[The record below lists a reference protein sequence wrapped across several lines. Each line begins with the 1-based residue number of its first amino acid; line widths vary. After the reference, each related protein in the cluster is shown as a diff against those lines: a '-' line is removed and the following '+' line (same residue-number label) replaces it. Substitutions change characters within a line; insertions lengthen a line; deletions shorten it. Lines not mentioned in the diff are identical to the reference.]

1 MKLNCYELNYFCA
14 YFLKLNAAETIAIPF
29 PKQKARIAVSVFFF
43 CQGLTFASW
52 ASRIPDIKTSL
63 HLSEA
68 GLGSILLALPLG
80 QLVTMFFSGRAVT
93 RFGSK
98 YVLRVAIVGYVIS
111 LTNIGLVEKPWQ
123 LVVALTAFGIF
134 GNLCNISVNT
144 QAVHAEH
151 LYNRPILA
159 SFHGVWSAAGFT
171 GAIIGSQ
178 MLKLEIKP
186 YYHFWIIA
194 LFAVMMMLIFNKYL
208 LLTPTSKLAGSF
220 TRIKW
225 PHGSLLLLGVIAFC
239 CLSAEGCMFDWSGVY
254 FKQVV
259 KAEGALISLGY
270 ASFMIMMTTGRFTG
284 DALALKFGRKKMVQ
298 LSGLLIFTGM
308 IIAVLFPMIVTA
320 TIGFLIVGFGVSSI
334 IPLMYST
341 AGKIKEVASG
351 IAIATVS
358 GIGFFGF
365 LMGPPLIGF
374 IAQFAGLQYSFA
386 VIAVLGLGITLMI
399 NRIKEIA

>member
-1 MKLNCYELNYFCA
+1 MNRFIFTLN
-14 YFLKLNAAETIAIPF
+14 LKLNSSETITITF
-29 PKQKARIAVSVFFF
+29 PKQKVRICVSVFFF

-63 HLSEA
+63 HLNEA
-68 GLGSILLALPLG
+68 ALGTILLALPVG
-80 QLVTMFFSGRAVT
+80 QLLTMFFSGRAVT

-98 YVLRVAIVGYVIS
+98 YVLRAAIVGYVIS

-144 QAVHAEH
+144 QAVHAEE

-159 SFHGVWSAAGFT
+159 SFHGVWSAAGFL

-178 MLKLEIKP
+178 MMKLQIKP

-194 LFAVMMMLIFNKYL
+194 SFAVTMMLIFNKYL

-220 TRIKW
+220 RRIKW

-270 ASFMIMMTTGRFTG
+270 ASFMIMMATGRFTG
-284 DALALKFGRKKMVQ
+284 DALALNFGRKKMVQ
-298 LSGLLIFTGM
+298 LSGVLIFTGM
-308 IIAVLFPMIVTA
+308 MIAVLFPTIVTA

-341 AGKIKEVASG
+341 AGKVKEVASG

-365 LMGPPLIGF
+365 LMGPPLIGY
-374 IAQFAGLQYSFA
+374 IAQLAGLQYSFA
-386 VIAVLGLGITLMI
+386 VIAVLGIGITLMI
-399 NRIKEIA
+399 NRIREIT